1 MSEAEQ
7 EKYAEIVRKL
17 IEHENTLQ
25 NYRFTW
31 FSASQALLLAA
42 LGVSWEKALFVACT
56 ICLVGVITSLTAF
69 IALRLCDLA
78 YVQLSN
84 WWNEHLRGYTGPP
97 KQGFEGNYQWWMMP
111 SKLLPWVFMF
121 LWVALAVYR
130 VAWYE

>member
-42 LGVSWEKALFVACT
+42 LGGMLMVSRGRT
-56 ICLVGVITSLTAF
+56 RLTYWNR
-69 IALRLCDLA
+69 RL
-78 YVQLSN
+78 
-84 WWNEHLRGYTGPP
+84 
-97 KQGFEGNYQWWMMP
+97 K
-111 SKLLPWVFMF
+111 
-121 LWVALAVYR
+121 
-130 VAWYE
+130 